1 MSGIFLRP
9 LYFKQKTVMT
19 ILDLIKAACKTKGV
33 PEKYAERIQKTFKID
48 KAEGLEACVDLFKE
62 NILPAIQEAE
72 NEAKTSAEVAAV
84 TAYEEKYGL
93 KDGKPV
99 KDPNKGNDPKDEDLL
114 KGISPELKA
123 YLDGMKKS
131 FDEAMGEMKK
141 SITTSADDAK
151 KESARKLLK
160 ESGLPEDWIS
170 RVDIASEVSI
180 EEQVKKLSDEYVGI
194 QQKAINDAVVRGDYS
209 PGPVQIP
216 ERSEADWVKLMN
228 GDVSVNNEAPGVVN
242 LGIE

>member
-1 MSGIFLRP
+1 
-9 LYFKQKTVMT
+9 MT

-99 KDPNKGNDPKDEDLL
+99 KDPNKGNDPKEEDLL

-194 QQKAINDAVVRGDYS
+194 QQKAINDAVARGDYS

>member
-1 MSGIFLRP
+1 
-9 LYFKQKTVMT
+9 MT

-48 KAEGLEACVDLFKE
+48 KAEGLEASVDLFKE

-72 NEAKTSAEVAAV
+72 NEVKTSAEAAAV

-99 KDPNKGNDPKDEDLL
+99 KDPNKGNGPKEEDLL

-194 QQKAINDAVVRGDYS
+194 QQKAINDAVARGDYS

>member
-1 MSGIFLRP
+1 
-9 LYFKQKTVMT
+9 MT

-48 KAEGLEACVDLFKE
+48 KAEGLEASVDLFKE

-72 NEAKTSAEVAAV
+72 NEAKASAEAAAV

-99 KDPNKGNDPKDEDLL
+99 KAPNNGNDPKEVDLL

-151 KESARKLLK
+151 KESVRKLLK

-180 EEQVKKLSDEYVGI
+180 EEQVNKLSDEYVGI
-194 QQKAINDAVVRGDYS
+194 QQKAINDAVARGDYS

>member
-1 MSGIFLRP
+1 
-9 LYFKQKTVMT
+9 MT

-99 KDPNKGNDPKDEDLL
+99 KDPNKGNDPKEEDLL

-194 QQKAINDAVVRGDYS
+194 QQKAINDAVARGDYS

-216 ERSEADWVKLMN
+216 ERSEADWVKQMN

>member
-1 MSGIFLRP
+1 
-9 LYFKQKTVMT
+9 MT

-48 KAEGLEACVDLFKE
+48 KVEGLEACVDLFKE
-62 NILPAIQEAE
+62 NILSAIQEAE

-99 KDPNKGNDPKDEDLL
+99 KDSNKGNDPKDEDLL

-194 QQKAINDAVVRGDYS
+194 QQKAINDAVARGDYS

>member
-1 MSGIFLRP
+1 
-9 LYFKQKTVMT
+9 MT

-62 NILPAIQEAE
+62 NILSAIQEAE

-194 QQKAINDAVVRGDYS
+194 QQKAIDDAVARGDYA

>member
-1 MSGIFLRP
+1 
-9 LYFKQKTVMT
+9 MT
-19 ILDLIKAACKTKGV
+19 ILDLNKAACKTKGV

-99 KDPNKGNDPKDEDLL
+99 KDPNKGNDPKEEDLL

-194 QQKAINDAVVRGDYS
+194 QQKAINDAVARGDYS

>member
-1 MSGIFLRP
+1 
-9 LYFKQKTVMT
+9 MT

-62 NILPAIQEAE
+62 NILSAIQEAE

-160 ESGLPEDWIS
+160 ESGLPDDWIS

-180 EEQVKKLSDEYVGI
+180 EEQVRKLSDEYVGI
-194 QQKAINDAVVRGDYS
+194 QQKAINDAVARGDYS

>member
-1 MSGIFLRP
+1 
-9 LYFKQKTVMT
+9 MT

-48 KAEGLEACVDLFKE
+48 KAEGLEASVDLFKE
-62 NILPAIQEAE
+62 NILPAILEAE
-72 NEAKTSAEVAAV
+72 NEAKTSAEAVAV

-99 KDPNKGNDPKDEDLL
+99 KDPNKENETKEEDLL

-151 KESARKLLK
+151 KEFARKFLK

-194 QQKAINDAVVRGDYS
+194 QQKAIDDAVARGDYA

>member
-99 KDPNKGNDPKDEDLL
+99 KDPNKGNDPKEEDLL

-194 QQKAINDAVVRGDYS
+194 QQKAINDAVARGDYS

>member
-1 MSGIFLRP
+1 
-9 LYFKQKTVMT
+9 MT

>member
-1 MSGIFLRP
+1 
-9 LYFKQKTVMT
+9 MT
-19 ILDLIKAACKTKGV
+19 ILDLITAACKTKGV

-180 EEQVKKLSDEYVGI
+180 EEQVRKLSDEYIGI
-194 QQKAINDAVVRGDYS
+194 QQKAINDAVARGDYS

>member
-1 MSGIFLRP
+1 
-9 LYFKQKTVMT
+9 MT

-48 KAEGLEACVDLFKE
+48 KAEGLEASVDLFKE

-72 NEAKTSAEVAAV
+72 NESKTSAEAAAV

-99 KDPNKGNDPKDEDLL
+99 KDPNNGNDPKEEDLL

-194 QQKAINDAVVRGDYS
+194 QQKAINDAVARGDYS

-216 ERSEADWVKLMN
+216 ERSEADWIKLMN

>member
-1 MSGIFLRP
+1 
-9 LYFKQKTVMT
+9 MT

-48 KAEGLEACVDLFKE
+48 KAEGLEASVDLFKE

-72 NEAKTSAEVAAV
+72 NEAKTSSEAAAV

-114 KGISPELKA
+114 KGISPELKD

-194 QQKAINDAVVRGDYS
+194 QQKAIDDAVARGDYA

>member
-1 MSGIFLRP
+1 
-9 LYFKQKTVMT
+9 MT

-48 KAEGLEACVDLFKE
+48 KAEGLEASVDLFKE

-72 NEAKTSAEVAAV
+72 NEAKASAEAAAV

-180 EEQVKKLSDEYVGI
+180 EEQVRKLSDEYVGI
-194 QQKAINDAVVRGDYS
+194 QQKAINDAVARGDYS

>member
-1 MSGIFLRP
+1 
-9 LYFKQKTVMT
+9 MT

-48 KAEGLEACVDLFKE
+48 KAEGLEASVDLFKE

-72 NEAKTSAEVAAV
+72 NEAKASAEAAAV

-114 KGISPELKA
+114 KGISPELKD

-180 EEQVKKLSDEYVGI
+180 EEQVKKLSDEYVDI
-194 QQKAINDAVVRGDYS
+194 QQKAINDAVARGDYS

-228 GDVSVNNEAPGVVN
+228 GDGSVNNEAPGVVN

>member
-1 MSGIFLRP
+1 
-9 LYFKQKTVMT
+9 MT

-180 EEQVKKLSDEYVGI
+180 EEQVRKLSDEYVGI
-194 QQKAINDAVVRGDYS
+194 QQKAINDAVARGDYS

>member
-1 MSGIFLRP
+1 MS
-9 LYFKQKTVMT
+9 
-19 ILDLIKAACKTKGV
+19 
-33 PEKYAERIQKTFKID
+33 
-48 KAEGLEACVDLFKE
+48 
-62 NILPAIQEAE
+62 
-72 NEAKTSAEVAAV
+72 
-84 TAYEEKYGL
+84 
-93 KDGKPV
+93 
-99 KDPNKGNDPKDEDLL
+99 
-114 KGISPELKA
+114 
-123 YLDGMKKS
+123 MKKS

-194 QQKAINDAVVRGDYS
+194 QQKAIDDAVARGDYA

>member
-1 MSGIFLRP
+1 
-9 LYFKQKTVMT
+9 MT

-62 NILPAIQEAE
+62 NILSAIQEAE

-180 EEQVKKLSDEYVGI
+180 EEQVRKLSDEYVGI
-194 QQKAINDAVVRGDYS
+194 QQKAINDAVARGDYS

>member
-1 MSGIFLRP
+1 
-9 LYFKQKTVMT
+9 MT

-194 QQKAINDAVVRGDYS
+194 QQKAINDAVARGDYS

>member
-1 MSGIFLRP
+1 
-9 LYFKQKTVMT
+9 MT

-62 NILPAIQEAE
+62 NILSAIQEAE

-160 ESGLPEDWIS
+160 ESGLPDDWIS

-194 QQKAINDAVVRGDYS
+194 QQKAINDAVARGDYS